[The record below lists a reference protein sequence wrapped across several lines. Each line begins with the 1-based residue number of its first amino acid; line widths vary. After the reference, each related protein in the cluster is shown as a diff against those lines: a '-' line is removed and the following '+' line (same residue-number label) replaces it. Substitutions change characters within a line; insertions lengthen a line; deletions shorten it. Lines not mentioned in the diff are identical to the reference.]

1 MENQLCDICNNN
13 VKINFI
19 NLSNEQSTSN
29 PCNLKICNN
38 CFHIQSN
45 NDKCTY
51 KNLDTK
57 DSLFKLIVNKIES
70 NKFNNPIKIL
80 NMNDNNTKLLDDL
93 YFIYHRDI
101 KTVSLSNL
109 FNPSFF
115 SKHICYKDDL
125 TDWSFE
131 MIKNLYNTFDII
143 ILNSTL
149 TFNKNINDIL
159 EKCKK
164 LSHKNTVLL
173 STSYDIL
180 NIHSHVFF
188 LNLNNNIKNIFNT
201 NSMNRLCNKH
211 DLQLINKHTVP
222 SITEKYYNK
231 IVIYEINA
239 STNKLK
245 NNSNSI
251 TEDLYNEITLN
262 LYDENIYKT
271 ISNNWIKNYNLFN
284 DIIQKYN
291 SQNYNIVIIDKYYT
305 NLINCNNINLITNL
319 NDINIH
325 DKNLFISF
333 DFENFEQKCLDL
345 KLEIQL
351 NYKLNLSKCLILDI
365 NLLITYPIYN

>member
-1 MENQLCDICNNN
+1 MENHLCDICNNN
-13 VKINFI
+13 VKIDFI
-19 NLSNEQSTSN
+19 NLSKEQSKDT
-29 PCNLKICNN
+29 CNLKICNN

-57 DSLFKLIVNKIES
+57 DNLFKLIVNKIES
-70 NKFNNPIKIL
+70 NKFNKSIKIL
-80 NMNDNNTKLLDDL
+80 NINDNNTKILDDL
-93 YFIYHRDI
+93 YFIYNRNI

-109 FNPSFF
+109 FYPSFF
-115 SKHICYKDDL
+115 SKHICYKQDL

-164 LSHKNTVLL
+164 LSNKNTVLF

-211 DLQLINKHTVP
+211 NLQLINKHIVP
-222 SITEKYYNK
+222 SITEKDYNK
-231 IVIYEINA
+231 IVIYEIG
-239 STNKLK
+239 TNTNILN
-245 NNSNSI
+245 NNSNLI

-262 LYDENIYKT
+262 LYDENIYKS

-291 SQNYNIVIIDKYYT
+291 SQNYNIVILDKSYT
-305 NLINCNNINLITNL
+305 DLINSNNINLITNL
-319 NDINIH
+319 NNINID
-325 DKNLFISF
+325 DKNLFIIF

-345 KLEIQL
+345 KLAIQL

-365 NLLITYPIYN
+365 NLLIAYPIYN